1 MQPRLKYKE
10 VIFETIYMFK
20 DIIYFKCQMVIEVF
34 QFISYSSC
42 GFGPLV
48 QETKDEEIKAFFYV
62 FCTNIVSVW

>member
-1 MQPRLKYKE
+1 MY
-10 VIFETIYMFK
+10 K

>member
-1 MQPRLKYKE
+1 
-10 VIFETIYMFK
+10 MFK

-48 QETKDEEIKAFFYV
+48 QETKDEEIKAFFHV
-62 FCTNIVSVW
+62 ICTNIVSV